1 MKNMIRLIL
10 GLVLI
15 TVLSACGGGAQ
26 SPATSR
32 TVKTLI
38 KASAL
43 TASQNI
49 ATIELSISVPLGV
62 SPKANGAVVEIINAT
77 DHSVKNVT
85 LQDHGYTAAS
95 SATVLGQIS
104 IGVVQA
110 DGFKENDEIIIHLD
124 VADGTTPIGS
134 DFKLLSF
141 KVTDKDGLMR
151 YDRNIIDGTNAVTG
165 AEAINLSPEL
175 TTTIQ

>member
-1 MKNMIRLIL
+1 MKNMISLIL
-10 GLVLI
+10 ALLLLSL
-15 TVLSACGGGAQ
+15 LSACGGSTQ
-26 SPATSR
+26 SPSTSR

-49 ATIELSISVPLGV
+49 GTIELSISLPLGV
-62 SPKANGAVVEIINAT
+62 SPKAGGAGVEIINAT
-77 DHSVKNVT
+77 DHAVKNVT
-85 LQDHGYTAAS
+85 LSDVNYTAAS

-104 IGVVQA
+104 IYAVQA

-124 VADGTTPIGS
+124 VADKSDPKVS
-134 DFKLLSF
+134 DFNLLSF

-151 YDRNIIDGTNAVTG
+151 YDRNRIDGTNTIKG
-165 AEAINLSPEL
+165 DEAIDLTPTL